1 MGAIAA
7 KTTISW
13 TGYDG
18 SSHEGE
24 LITRSK
30 DHDVIACDVCG
41 FRHVIPLPD
50 PSELER
56 AYREAYYTEEKPTFL
71 AHATEDAEWSALSYR
86 DRLESFEQLMPRH

>member
-56 AYREAYYTEEKPTFL
+56 TR
-71 AHATEDAEWSALSYR
+71 R
-86 DRLESFEQLMPRH
+86 RR